1 MRDSKSTLSS
11 QIKTPSRVNML
22 NILRKNAQSI
32 VIQVIVVVI
41 AIVFVFWGVSSNLK
55 NSSNAAAVVN
65 GVEIGFTA
73 FQRAYERT
81 IESYKQQ
88 FGGQLPQGLLESL
101 GIKEQVL
108 NQLIQSELLE
118 QSAAAVGLQAN
129 PEAIQRKIQEMSVFA
144 KNGHFDL
151 ETYKAILERNRLSPT
166 TFEQDIAKDVV
177 TSRMI
182 ETVGSFATIT
192 ADEIQQWVEYVNQE
206 IKIDYAI
213 FKSDDYI
220 AKVPVQ
226 EQELRIWYDAHR
238 KAYMTLPQYKLQ
250 YILFPYQ
257 ADIKQVTVQDSAIAQ
272 YYQDNLAQYQ
282 KPEQRR
288 ARHILLRLAQ
298 DADQNTKEAKR
309 KQAEALLAR
318 LKKGED
324 FGKLAREYSEDQTK
338 DKGGDL
344 GFFGRGKMVQP
355 FDDAVFALKKG
366 ELSGVVETPFG
377 LHIIRLDDLAPEK
390 RQSQDE
396 ARSSIVQV
404 LEKQEGKAITF
415 KRASS
420 AYEEI
425 MKAGSLEKY
434 GASSGAAIH
443 STGFFTKDTVHEDPA
458 LRDSSFMQSAFALKK
473 GELSSIVETAAGYA
487 IMFVLDVKDPL
498 EPDLDTVKA
507 RVTAD
512 FKKAGSVELAKKEA
526 EAALKDAKEKGA
538 WPAGVAKLEADYV
551 KRTGTTGAIPAPVRQ
566 DAFAQAGK
574 SLLPEKVLTEDTSFF
589 IYRIADVRQGK
600 DASDDAL
607 RKNLEKQMLTSK
619 ENKMMADLL
628 NQYKQQVKIW
638 TNAEMLK

>member
-1 MRDSKSTLSS
+1 
-11 QIKTPSRVNML
+11 ML
-22 NILRKNAQSI
+22 DILRKNAQSI
-32 VIQVIVVVI
+32 VIQAIVIVI
-41 AIVFVFWGVSSNLK
+41 AVVFVFWGVGSNLK
-55 NSSNAAAVVN
+55 NRSNAAAVVD
-65 GVEIGFTA
+65 GVEIGFSA
-73 FQRAYERT
+73 FQRAYDRT

-118 QSAAAVGLQAN
+118 QSAAAVGLRAN

-144 KNGHFDL
+144 KNGRFDL
-151 ETYKAILERNRLSPT
+151 ETYKAILERNRMSPT
-166 TFEQDIAKDVV
+166 GFEQDLAKDVV

-182 ETVGSFATIT
+182 DAVGSFAAIT
-192 ADEIQQWVEYVNQE
+192 AGEIQQWMEYANQE
-206 IKIDYAI
+206 IKIDYAA
-213 FKSDDYI
+213 FKSDDYV

-226 EQELRIWYDAHR
+226 EQELRAWYDAH
-238 KAYMTLPQYKLQ
+238 KKEYLTLPQYKLQ
-250 YILFPYQ
+250 YIFFPYQ
-257 ADIKQVTVQDSAIAQ
+257 ADLKQVTVQDSAIAK

-288 ARHILLRLAQ
+288 ARHILIKIAQ
-298 DADQNTKEAKR
+298 DADQGTKEAKR

-318 LKKGED
+318 LKNGED
-324 FGKLAREYSEDQTK
+324 FAKLAREFSEDQSK

-344 GFFGRGKMVQP
+344 GFFGRGQMVQP
-355 FDDAVFALKKG
+355 FENTAFGLKKG
-366 ELSGVVETPFG
+366 ELSSVVETPFG
-377 LHIIRLDDLAPEK
+377 LHIIRLDDLTPEK
-390 RQSQDE
+390 RQSLDE
-396 ARSSIVQV
+396 VRSSIAQE

-415 KRASS
+415 KRAST

-434 GASSGAAIH
+434 GAGSGTAIH
-443 STGFFTKDTVHEDPA
+443 STAFFAKDATHEDPV
-458 LRDSSFMQSAFALKK
+458 LRDSSFVQSAFALKK

-498 EPDLDTVKA
+498 EPDLDTVRA

-512 FKKAGSVELAKKEA
+512 FKKAGSIELAKKEA

-538 WPAGVAKLEADYV
+538 WPAGVAKLAADYV
-551 KRTGTTGAIPAPVRQ
+551 KRTGPAGSIPAPVRQ

-574 SLLPEKVLTEDTSFF
+574 SLVPEKVLTEDTSFF
-589 IYRIADVRQGK
+589 IYRIADIRQGK
-600 DASDDAL
+600 DTGDEAM
-607 RKNLEKQMLTSK
+607 RKNLEKQLLASK
-619 ENKMMADLL
+619 ENKLVADLL